1 VSTPP
6 GTNPPPLD
14 NPEIKMRKSLI
25 ATLALGTSLAIGAVG
40 VTAALPNIAGAQ
52 TTPTTQ
58 SAPSTTQNK
67 TGHPGLRALRRHEFK
82 VAADTI
88 GVKPAE
94 LRTDLKNGQSIADVA
109 AAKNVPVDNVIT
121 AVVNDASARI
131 DKAVTNGKLDQAKA
145 DTMKSKLTD
154 RVTKLVNAHKG
165 DHTQASAQGN

>member
-1 VSTPP
+1 
-6 GTNPPPLD
+6 
-14 NPEIKMRKSLI
+14 MRKSLI

-40 VTAALPNIAGAQ
+40 ITAALPNIAGAQ

-58 SAPSTTQNK
+58 SAPSATQNK

-165 DHTQASAQGN
+165 DHTQAPAQGN